1 MNRKLRSFLR
11 KRGVPPEEI
20 ARAEREDRLLLLAFD
35 YQLMPGR
42 PRYTFAEACQRASFD
57 VETAKRL
64 WRALGFPDA
73 PQEERLFRDEDVET
87 IITMRHQIDST
98 IVPVGE
104 NYEQLVQIVRVVAG
118 SLAKIAEVES
128 DALATAVRERR
139 LEGVPDE
146 EIAMQLTDSLDW
158 SRLSRLIDYALR
170 LQLRASARRKLT
182 ATDPQA
188 IGAEDLAVGFVD
200 LVGYTA
206 LSQELEP
213 EELGALVSRFEELA
227 YDTVAE
233 HGGRVVKT
241 IGDEVMF
248 VAADSADAARIAL
261 RLTERSAVDELLP
274 EARAGLAGGTVLA
287 QEGDYYGPVVNLAS
301 RLVELARPGS
311 VLASSELH
319 ATLADDPAFAWQRL
333 RSRRIRDIGRVEV
346 WALERA
352 EQHVPEPEP

>member
-73 PQEERLFRDEDVET
+73 PPEERLFRDEDVET
-87 IITMRHQIDST
+87 IITMRRQIDST

-139 LEGVPDE
+139 QEAAAPGVG
-146 EIAMQLTDSLDW
+146 
-158 SRLSRLIDYALR
+158 
-170 LQLRASARRKLT
+170 AS
-182 ATDPQA
+182 QA
-188 IGAEDLAVGFVD
+188 H
-200 LVGYTA
+200 
-206 LSQELEP
+206 
-213 EELGALVSRFEELA
+213 R
-227 YDTVAE
+227 
-233 HGGRVVKT
+233 H
-241 IGDEVMF
+241 
-248 VAADSADAARIAL
+248 
-261 RLTERSAVDELLP
+261 
-274 EARAGLAGGTVLA
+274 
-287 QEGDYYGPVVNLAS
+287 
-301 RLVELARPGS
+301 
-311 VLASSELH
+311 
-319 ATLADDPAFAWQRL
+319 
-333 RSRRIRDIGRVEV
+333 
-346 WALERA
+346 
-352 EQHVPEPEP
+352 